1 MLVHLSARRSS
12 DRRWGGS
19 DLRKSPTSLLC
30 HDSSEPS
37 GFSSIVLFLVL
48 ALEWKDLFVEI
59 GVGGLVDLLVGY
71 GPSGL
76 FGYP

>member
-12 DRRWGGS
+12 DWRWGS
-19 DLRKSPTSLLC
+19 SESRKSLTSLLC

-37 GFSSIVLFLVL
+37 GLFSIVLFLVL
-48 ALEWKDLFVEI
+48 KLEWKDLFVEI
-59 GVGGLVDLLVGY
+59 NVGGLVDLSVGY